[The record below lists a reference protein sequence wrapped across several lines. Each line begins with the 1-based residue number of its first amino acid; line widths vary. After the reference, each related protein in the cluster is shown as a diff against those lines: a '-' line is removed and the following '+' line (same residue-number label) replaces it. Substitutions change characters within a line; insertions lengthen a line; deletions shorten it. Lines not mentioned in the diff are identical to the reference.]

1 MLTPILEED
10 ASERVLKIGIYNY
23 RPSLERKSTQREILD
38 SSGLL
43 QSTSTCGTHSVLT
56 TGFLLLLQSPAPPLQ
71 PAHHQ
76 GLLPWASTLS
86 PPGAA
91 MIRHKYSGGEPAASH
106 PSESSLLLEE
116 LQGLALTQRSCLAQ
130 AGPAPS
136 ERPTSPVASHLH

>member
-56 TGFLLLLQSPAPPLQ
+56 TGFLLLLQSPASLRVLFTTEHFLGLPWWLCCKEPTCQCRRCEFDPWLNKFPWRRKCNPLQ
-71 PAHHQ
+71 
-76 GLLPWASTLS
+76 
-86 PPGAA
+86 
-91 MIRHKYSGGEPAASH
+91 Y
-106 PSESSLLLEE
+106 
-116 LQGLALTQRSCLAQ
+116 SCLQNCMDRGVWWATFHGI
-130 AGPAPS
+130 AKDLD
-136 ERPTSPVASHLH
+136 TT